1 MAQLEGTTMTSRGFK
16 LCGAAGAN
24 ALCVSIRSVE
34 TKCHGSLRLENDS
47 EPSRGVLQMFF
58 TLDSEVS
65 RARWMKVKVGPTPF
79 KLRQLAR

>member
-34 TKCHGSLRLENDS
+34 TKYHGSLRLENDS

-65 RARWMKVKVGPTPF
+65 RGGMDEGESWANSF
-79 KLRQLAR
+79 

>member
-1 MAQLEGTTMTSRGFK
+1 MTSRGFK

-47 EPSRGVLQMFF
+47 EHTLTTLAKHTLRGCLEGGVLG
-58 TLDSEVS
+58 
-65 RARWMKVKVGPTPF
+65 ARWMNVF
-79 KLRQLAR
+79 

>member
-34 TKCHGSLRLENDS
+34 AKCHGSLRLENDS
-47 EPSRGVLQMFF
+47 EPSRGFYRCFLPS
-58 TLDSEVS
+58 TL
-65 RARWMKVKVGPTPF
+65 RFLGARWMKVKVGPTPF